1 MMRGMRHSAWLVAI
15 VVALAWMPIA
25 TAAVAQP
32 KPAVA
37 LVLDVSGGRIPGVE
51 PFREIAADTTVAVPA
66 GVRLVFQHY
75 GSCRKFTLVG
85 GTATFRADGVDIA
98 GTQPTDARAACPRK
112 ITLKG
117 DGASAGVVMRSLGS
131 PRVAV
136 ASRPEFVLV
145 GPRAGEFSVLRVR
158 KGDQVIVEHRLT
170 DARRIPWPPT
180 VPPLAASANYE
191 VELVPASGGGASV
204 VVGIR
209 TDASPVPEA
218 MTLVS
223 AE

>member
-1 MMRGMRHSAWLVAI
+1 MAVA
-15 VVALAWMPIA
+15 VALVGASV
-25 TAAVAQP
+25 TTSAVAQP

-37 LVLDVSGGRIPGVE
+37 LVLEVAGGKIPGVE
-51 PFREIAADTTVAVPA
+51 PFREITADTAVSIPP

-85 GTATFRADGVDIA
+85 GTAVFRADGVDIS
-98 GTQPTDARAACPRK
+98 GTRPSDVRAACPRK

-117 DGASAGVVMRSLGS
+117 DGASAGVVMRSLGA

-136 ASRPEFVLV
+136 ASRPEFVIV
-145 GPRAGEFSVLRVR
+145 GPRAAEFSTLRVR
-158 KGDQVIVEHRLT
+158 KGDEVIVEHRLAAGRT
-170 DARRIPWPPT
+170 LPWPAT
-180 VPPLAASANYE
+180 LPPLAASANYE
-191 VELVPASGGGASV
+191 IELVPAGAGGTPIA
-204 VVGIR
+204 VGIR
-209 TDASPVPEA
+209 TEASPVAEA

>member
-1 MMRGMRHSAWLVAI
+1 MPSMRRPSGVSPLAAALVWL
-15 VVALAWMPIA
+15 LIA
-25 TAAVAQP
+25 APASAQP
-32 KPAVA
+32 KAAVA
-37 LVLDVSGGRIPGVE
+37 LVLDVAGGRIAGIE
-51 PFREIAADTTVAVPA
+51 PFREIPADTTVTVPP

-85 GTATFRADGVDIA
+85 GTATFRADGVEISD
-98 GTQPTDARAACPRK
+98 TRPSDVRAACPRR

-117 DGASAGVVMRSLGS
+117 GGASAGVVMRSLGP

-136 ASRPEFVLV
+136 SPRPEFVIV
-145 GPRAGEFSVLRVR
+145 GPRAAEFSALRVR
-158 KGDQVIVEHRLT
+158 KGDEVIVEHRL
-170 DARRIPWPPT
+170 AGGRSLPWPPDA
-180 VPPLAASANYE
+180 PSLAPGASYE
-191 VELVPASGGGASV
+191 IELVPTSADGRPV

-209 TDASPVPEA
+209 TETSGVHEA

>member
-1 MMRGMRHSAWLVAI
+1 MRSMRHASWISPIAAALSWALLVAS
-15 VVALAWMPIA
+15 AD
-25 TAAVAQP
+25 AQP

-37 LVLDVSGGRIPGVE
+37 LVLDVAGGKIAGVE

-75 GSCRKFTLVG
+75 GTCRKVTLVG
-85 GTATFRADGVDIA
+85 GTAVFRTDGVDIS
-98 GTQPTDARAACPRK
+98 GTQPSDVRAACPRK

-117 DGASAGVVMRSLGS
+117 DGASAGVVMRSLGP

-136 ASRPEFVLV
+136 AARPEFVIV
-145 GPRAGEFSVLRVR
+145 GPRAAEFSTLRVR
-158 KGDQVIVEHRLT
+158 KGDQVLVEHRL
-170 DARRIPWPPT
+170 AAGRPLPWPAS

-191 VELVPASGGGASV
+191 IELVPAGAGGSSI

-209 TDASPVPEA
+209 TEASPVAEA